1 MEAGRLEVEKARL
14 EVELAAAKQRIQVNS
29 FTGTV
34 VISGS
39 VILQG
44 LLELGFLGGT
54 GDVFCPAPAPTVL
67 YLL

>member
-34 VISGS
+34 VI
-39 VILQG
+39 
-44 LLELGFLGGT
+44 
-54 GDVFCPAPAPTVL
+54 
-67 YLL
+67 